1 MVAERV
7 ALRTQP
13 ALELAALDGQAVGPR
28 LVHPGRSDEPDDLGQ
43 GAAVVEQSVA
53 DVRDQ
58 RPEPDGLEAAADVV
72 DLRPLLRD
80 EQHRVALA
88 GEGGHDVRDGLGG
101 TGSGR
106 GVHHDVLTAEH
117 RLDHPA
123 LGRVGVEDDPL
134 AGRVRIG
141 VEVGGRLDRCAIG
154 RVRRF
159 RQGYLRGSDSPLAAR
174 APMTACPARRS
185 ADDGSASSPR
195 SPTMASFPCGNVP
208 TSIRGVMVNPG
219 SPSQRRPRAAYTG

>member
-13 ALELAALDGQAVGPR
+13 VLELAALDGQAVGPR

-43 GAAVVEQSVA
+43 GAAVVEQGVA

-88 GEGGHDVRDGLGG
+88 GEGGDDVRDGLGR

-106 GVHHDVLTAEH
+106 GVHDDVLTAEH

-134 AGRVRIG
+134 ACRVGSGSRSAAGSTGMPSVVSVGSGRDPSAAATAR
-141 VEVGGRLDRCAIG
+141 
-154 RVRRF
+154 
-159 RQGYLRGSDSPLAAR
+159 AAR